1 MSEADRKLPT
11 VQGYLQTL
19 QPTKLRGWA
28 YMRARPD
35 EHLKIEVRLDGHLV
49 TETIA
54 STYFEDLEQHNI
66 GKGDHGFLIRPRLE
80 LPVEQPG
87 RVQVIALSSEGH
99 RRVLELSSTAK
110 ARTAGAPPP
119 PLPLPQPLP
128 ATKPAAPPRPA
139 PAAAAPIA
147 PPAPL
152 HSATPNPNA
161 IDHTQRPVFVLGSA
175 RSGTT
180 AMMLA
185 LRQCGRYQGYNEG
198 HLLPLFARLQGVVAN
213 HYGRSAAN
221 AVPGI
226 NTLIAN
232 VPAQM
237 VTDALQS
244 AFISIIR
251 ATFPT
256 GFWLDKTPGPDMV
269 KAVPLL
275 RKIWPE
281 SRYIFMK
288 RRPVDN
294 IESRRRKFPT
304 INFRDHCRL
313 WADSMMSWHAIRD
326 ELAEVSLEVDQ
337 VQLAR
342 EPELTARNVAALLN
356 LTEKETAALVASF
369 NKDRPQRT
377 GPDFTRIVDI
387 NSVDWSAEQRA
398 AFAEICAE
406 PIELFGYDADLA
418 ARR

>member
-1 MSEADRKLPT
+1 MSDADKKVPN

-28 YMRARPD
+28 FVRARPD
-35 EHLKIEVRLDGHLV
+35 EHLKIEVRLDGQLV
-49 TETIA
+49 TETLA
-54 STYFEDLEQHNI
+54 SAYFEDLEQHNI
-66 GKGDHGFLIRPRLE
+66 GKGDHGFLIRPKQE
-80 LPVEQPG
+80 LPVDQPG
-87 RVQVIALSSEGH
+87 RVQVIALSGDGL

-110 ARTAGAPPP
+110 ARTAPVDAVPVAKALLAPP
-119 PLPLPQPLP
+119 
-128 ATKPAAPPRPA
+128 KPVPV
-139 PAAAAPIA
+139 A

-152 HSATPNPNA
+152 HSSAPNPNA
-161 IDHTQRPVFVLGSA
+161 VDHTQRPVFVLGSA

-185 LRQCGRYQGYNEG
+185 LRQSGRYAGYNEG
-198 HLLPLFARLQGVVAN
+198 HLLPLFARLHGVVMN

-251 ATFPT
+251 ATFPS
-256 GFWLDKTPGPDMV
+256 GFWLDKTPGPDMI

-281 SRYIFMK
+281 ARYIFMK

-326 ELAEVSLEVDQ
+326 ELAGVSLEVDQ

-342 EPELTARNVAALLN
+342 EPERTAADVATLLN
-356 LTEKETAALVASF
+356 LTEKETAALLASF
-369 NKDRPQRT
+369 KKDRPQRT
-377 GPDFTRIVDI
+377 GVDFTHIVDLG
-387 NSVDWSAEQRA
+387 SVDWTAEERA
-398 AFAEICAE
+398 AFQEICAE
-406 PIELFGYDADLA
+406 PIELFDYDADLA
-418 ARR
+418 GRR